1 MEPLVTERDLSEPK
15 IKSINAP
22 FVRFIVGAII
32 GLMIAGAY
40 WGTSV
45 YFEYSVPIEIGIIGC
60 ILLSIICGL
69 MILKFGYGILEKLL
83 ENIR

>member
-1 MEPLVTERDLSEPK
+1 
-15 IKSINAP
+15 
-22 FVRFIVGAII
+22 
-32 GLMIAGAY
+32 MIAGAY